1 MNCATTS
8 SYFINKGKIM
18 GISLLVPVR
27 NAQETIIELFDSIYK
42 GSLIPNEVIVVDQSD
57 NDLTRDEIKK
67 YESATGRSIYYKKSF
82 RKGLC
87 ANRNDCIEEANNEF
101 LVFIDQDMTV
111 DEKWLENIISEWEQN
126 WEKGLVVISGRTLP
140 GEEFAPDDLVP
151 SIQNGTVRKVYTE
164 RPRTTEVLYGAY
176 FAASKELFKSLNPQP
191 FDERLGVGTNFPGA
205 DDTDFAYRVI
215 AQNYPIVFEPK
226 LLAYHHPP
234 PRSWRKMRF
243 DYSVGYGAYLC
254 KYLLKGDIL
263 MLRDLVSYILTSLYK
278 GLKSIIKFEEP
289 EGSSR
294 ILGLVGTIKG
304 FFLWVFK

>member
-1 MNCATTS
+1 
-8 SYFINKGKIM
+8 M

-27 NAQETIIELFDSIYK
+27 NAQETIIELLNSVFS
-42 GSLIPNEVIVVDQSD
+42 GSLIPDEVVIVDQSD
-57 NDLTRDEIKK
+57 NDLTKIEIDK
-67 YESATGRSIYYKKSF
+67 YESFSQNNIIYKRSI

-111 DEKWLENIISEWEQN
+111 DEKWLENIIDEWEQN

-140 GEEFAPDDLVP
+140 GEEFAPTDLVP
-151 SIQNGTVRKVYTE
+151 SIQTGTVRKVYTE

-176 FAASKELFKSLNPQP
+176 FAACKELFKSLKPQP

-215 AQNYPIVFEPK
+215 GQNYSIVFEPK

-234 PRSWRKMRF
+234 PRSWRKMRY

-254 KYLLKGDIL
+254 KHLLNGDLL
-263 MLRDLVSYILTSLYK
+263 MLRDLVSYLLSSLIK

-304 FFLWVFK
+304 FFLWFVK